1 MAPTAASSTP
11 SSDAKTSSS
20 SSSSSSAAA
29 GSAALSSMAS
39 LKNSLL
45 SVPGSKSGSGTQT
58 PTVPNA
64 NGYAET
70 TFPGKAEQAQKAIAS
85 VKESGFIPPELVE
98 AEVMWFYQNLGI
110 DDQYFAAESLSTICD
125 HITALYGAKV
135 LAYTKHSNTLE
146 IDLEHET
153 SEGAVFIHSS
163 SPGASVADGGAKPQY
178 ETRID
183 EKYLDKSN
191 TSDAWRLET
200 YRSKGSVSS
209 SSPQRLRCYFLS
221 KCKFVQPVPK
231 AGTPE
236 FRDIRCVS
244 DPDFLS
250 KASSNTLEIYQEVIE
265 EALDRTGPVIEL
277 FQVEGSREHRVV
289 IGYRQETTHGFFS
302 ALSSLYHFYH
312 LFSSRKY
319 VEQFSNGVTIVSLY
333 LNPLPGSKAPPIEH
347 SIHQVIKEASLV
359 FCLPDNPFFQAG
371 ESASTHAVQEATYA
385 YVGWLFAQHFCNRL
399 GQSYQAL
406 RRYLDESNPEQAAV
420 LNDIKLRFRE
430 ETFTR
435 QSIQDVLQTYPDIV
449 RLLYVHFANIHYPGG
464 TEDDELVPTLSYQR
478 LVKEEVLT
486 DDQMY
491 ARIRK
496 ATVNQHEF
504 QVLEALLLFNKAV
517 LKTNFYTPTKVALSF
532 RLDPGFLPE
541 VEYPIKP
548 FGIFFV
554 VGSDFR
560 GFHVRFRDV
569 ARGGIRIVRS
579 RNRETYSIN
588 QRTLFDENYALAST
602 QHLKNKDIP
611 EGGSKGT
618 ILPSLD
624 ANPRMCFEKYCD
636 SLLDV
641 LLEGQSPGVK
651 VKIVDLVG
659 KEEILFLGPDEGTAD
674 CMDWAAE
681 HARQR
686 NAPWWKSFTT
696 GKTAATLGGVP
707 HDVWGMTSLSVR
719 QYSTGIIR
727 KLGLREEDVTKVQ
740 TGGPDGDLGSN
751 EIFLSKDKTTT
762 IIDGSGVIHDP
773 VGLNREELTRLA
785 RARKMISD
793 FDVSKLG
800 PDGYRVLVEEND
812 VKLPSGEVIPDG
824 VQFRNTAH
832 LRFKADLFV
841 PCGGRPESIN
851 ISNVTKLFDA
861 EGKPHFKYIAEGAN
875 LFITKQARVEL
886 ERRGVILYPD
896 ASANKG
902 GVTSSSLEVLCGLSL
917 TDEEYQDLMIFKDG
931 QPSKFYLGYVRDIQN
946 IISQNAQKEF
956 EAIWH
961 EATATG
967 KPRSL
972 ISTELSQ
979 ALNVLSEELE
989 GTDLFHN
996 VAIRNSVMS
1005 HVFPQTLQKKVGL
1018 EKLIERIPEAYARSA
1033 FAAFLAA
1040 DFIYKNGPGAS
1051 HVAFF
1056 LHLRNLAPSS

>member
-1 MAPTAASSTP
+1 MAATGQVPQPTINVPEANDDG
-11 SSDAKTSSS
+11 DAKKSPSPL
-20 SSSSSSAAA
+20 ANFA
-29 GSAALSSMAS
+29 GI
-39 LKNSLL
+39 KNSLL
-45 SVPGSKSGSGTQT
+45 GIHGKQSGSGTGT
-58 PTVPNA
+58 PTIPNA
-64 NGYAET
+64 NGYIET
-70 TFPGKAEQAQKAIAS
+70 KFAGKQEQAKQVAARIS
-85 VKESGFIPPELVE
+85 ETGFIPSELVDN
-98 AEVMWFYQNLGI
+98 EVTWFYENLGI
-110 DDQYFAAESLSTICD
+110 DDQYFALESLNTICD
-125 HITALYGAKV
+125 HIVALYGAKV
-135 LAYTKHSNTLE
+135 LAYTKHSDTLE

-153 SEGAVFIHSS
+153 QNGAVFIHSS
-163 SPGASVADGGAKPQY
+163 SPGASVTTGGAKPQY
-178 ETRID
+178 ESSID

-191 TSDAWRLET
+191 VQSAWRLET
-200 YRSKGSVSS
+200 YRSRGSVSS

-221 KCKFVQPVPK
+221 KCQFVQPIP
-231 AGTPE
+231 APGTPE
-236 FRDIRCVS
+236 YSDLHKVS
-244 DPDFLS
+244 DAGFLS
-250 KASSNTLEIYQEVIE
+250 KASSNTLEIYQEVMTE
-265 EALDRTGPVIEL
+265 TLNRSGPVIEL
-277 FQVEGSREHRVV
+277 FQVEGSREHRLV
-289 IGYRQETTHGFFS
+289 IGYRQGSTHGFFS

-333 LNPLPGSKAPPIEH
+333 LNPLPGSNAPPIEH
-347 SIHQVIKEASLV
+347 SIHQVTREASLV
-359 FCLPDNPFFQAG
+359 YCLPDNPFFRAE
-371 ESASTHAVQEATYA
+371 ESASAHAVQEAAYA

-399 GQSYQAL
+399 GQAYQAL
-406 RRYLDESNPEQAAV
+406 RNFLDETNPQQAAI

-435 QSIQDVLQTYPDIV
+435 QSIQETLEAYPDLV
-449 RLLYVHFANIHYPGG
+449 RLLYVHFAHIHYPGG
-464 TEDDELVPTLSYQR
+464 TNDDELVPTLSYQR

-486 DDQMY
+486 DEEMY
-491 ARIRK
+491 NRIRK
-496 ATVNQHEF
+496 TTANQHEF

-532 RLDPGFLPE
+532 RLDPTFLPE
-541 VEYPIKP
+541 VEYPVKP
-548 FGIFFV
+548 YGIFFV

-624 ANPRMCFEKYCD
+624 ANPRLAFEKYCD
-636 SLLDV
+636 SLIDL
-641 LLEGQSPGVK
+641 LLEGKTPGVK
-651 VKIVDLVG
+651 EKIVDLYK

-674 CMDWAAE
+674 CMDWAAQ
-681 HARQR
+681 HARSR
-686 NAPWWKSFTT
+686 GAPWWKSFTT

-719 QYSTGIIR
+719 QYTTGIIR

-751 EIFLSKDKTTT
+751 EILLSKDRTTT

-773 VGLNREELTRLA
+773 AGLNRDELTRLA
-785 RARKMISD
+785 RARKMIID

-800 PDGYRVLVEEND
+800 KDGYRVLVEETD
-812 VKLPSGEVIPDG
+812 VKLPTGELVPDG
-824 VQFRNTAH
+824 VQFRNQAH
-832 LRFKADLFV
+832 LLFKADMFV

-851 ISNVTKLFDA
+851 ISNVNKLFDA
-861 EGKPHFKYIAEGAN
+861 DGKPHIKYIVEGAN

-886 ERRGVILYPD
+886 EHRGVILYPD

-917 TDEEYQDLMIFKDG
+917 TDEEYRENMMFKDG
-931 QPSKFYLGYVRDIQN
+931 KPSKFYLGYVRDIQD
-946 IISQNAQKEF
+946 IIGQNAQKEF
-956 EAIWH
+956 EAIWR
-961 EATATG
+961 EASISD
-967 KPRSL
+967 KPRSV

-979 ALNVLSEELE
+979 ALNALSEELE
-989 GTDLFHN
+989 STDLFHN
-996 VAIRNSVMS
+996 VGIRNAVMS
-1005 HVFPQTLQKKVGL
+1005 HVFPSVLQKKVGL
-1018 EKLIERIPEAYARSA
+1018 ETLIERIPEAYAKSA

-1040 DFIYKNGPGAS
+1040 DFVYKRGSNAS
-1051 HVAFF
+1051 HVAFYS
-1056 LHLRNLAPSS
+1056 HLTNLATGKAQ

>member
-1 MAPTAASSTP
+1 MPSTTSQPTAENGAGAPSGLASM
-11 SSDAKTSSS
+11 
-20 SSSSSSAAA
+20 SA
-29 GSAALSSMAS
+29 MQR
-39 LKNSLL
+39 SLL
-45 SVPGSKSGSGTQT
+45 GGPGAKSASGSHT

-64 NGYAET
+64 NGYTDT
-70 TFPGKAEQAQKAIAS
+70 TFAGKDEQAQKAIAQI
-85 VKESGFIPPELVE
+85 KESGFLPQELVE

-110 DDQYFAAESLSTICD
+110 DDQYFALESLSTICD
-125 HITALYGAKV
+125 HVVALYGAKV
-135 LAYTKHSNTLE
+135 LAYTKHSNTLD

-153 SEGAVFIHSS
+153 AEGAVFIHSS
-163 SPGASVADGGAKPQY
+163 SPGASVPVGGAKPHY

-183 EKYLDKSN
+183 EKYLDKSDGVN
-191 TSDAWRLET
+191 AYRLET
-200 YRSKGSVSS
+200 YRSKGSVSTS
-209 SSPQRLRCYFLS
+209 NPQRLRCYFVS
-221 KCKFVQPVPK
+221 KCHFVQPVPE
-231 AGTPE
+231 ADSPE
-236 FRDIRCVS
+236 SRDIRRVS
-244 DPDFLS
+244 DANFLS
-250 KASSNTLEIYQEVIE
+250 KASSNTLDIYQEVMH

-289 IGYRQETTHGFFS
+289 IAYRQGSTHGFFS

-333 LNPLPGSKAPPIEH
+333 LNPLPGSRAPPIEH
-347 SIHQVIKEASLV
+347 SIHQVTKEASLV
-359 FCLPDNPFFQAG
+359 YCLPDNPFFKPGATD
-371 ESASTHAVQEATYA
+371 ASEHAVQEAAYA

-399 GQSYQAL
+399 GQAYQAL
-406 RRYLDESNPEQAAV
+406 RRYLDDSDPEQAAV

-435 QSIQDVLQTYPDIV
+435 QSIQETLQTYPDLV

-464 TEDDELVPTLSYQR
+464 TSDEDLVPTLSYQR
-478 LVKEEVLT
+478 LVKEEILT
-486 DDQMY
+486 DQQMY
-491 ARIRK
+491 DRIRK
-496 ATVNQHEF
+496 TTANQHEF

-532 RLDPGFLPE
+532 RLDPTFLPE

-624 ANPRMCFEKYCD
+624 ANPRLAFEKYCD
-636 SLLDV
+636 SLIDL

-651 VKIVDLVG
+651 EKIVDLVG

-674 CMDWAAE
+674 FMDWAAE

-686 NAPWWKSFTT
+686 GAPWWKSFTT

-727 KLGLREEDVTKVQ
+727 KLGLSEEQVTKVQ

-751 EIFLSKDKTTT
+751 EILLSKDRTTT

-773 VGLNREELTRLA
+773 VGLDRTELVRLA
-785 RARKMISD
+785 RARKMINH
-793 FDVSKLG
+793 FDVSKLSR
-800 PDGYRVLVEEND
+800 DGYRVLVEEND
-812 VKLPSGEVIPDG
+812 VKLPTGEIIPDG
-824 VQFRNTAH
+824 VQFRNQAH
-832 LRFKADLFV
+832 MLFKADLFV

-861 EGKPHFKYIAEGAN
+861 EGKPHFKYIVEGAN

-917 TDEEYQDLMIFKDG
+917 KDEEYEELMMFKDG
-931 QPSKFYLGYVRDIQN
+931 KPSKFYLGYVRDIQT
-946 IISQNAQKEF
+946 IIGQNASKEF
-956 EAIWH
+956 EAIWA
-961 EATATG
+961 EAQASG

-972 ISTELSQ
+972 ISTDLSQ
-979 ALNVLSEELE
+979 ALNSLSDELE

-996 VAIRNSVMS
+996 VSIRNAVMS
-1005 HVFPQTLQKKVGL
+1005 HVFPVTLQKKVGL
-1018 EKLIERIPEAYARSA
+1018 ETLIQRIPENYARSA

-1040 DFIYKNGPGAS
+1040 DFIYKNGGSAS
-1051 HVAFF
+1051 HVAFYQ
-1056 LHLRNLAPSS
+1056 HLSSLQQQAVSSA

>member
-1 MAPTAASSTP
+1 M
-11 SSDAKTSSS
+11 
-20 SSSSSSAAA
+20 
-29 GSAALSSMAS
+29 
-39 LKNSLL
+39 
-45 SVPGSKSGSGTQT
+45 
-58 PTVPNA
+58 
-64 NGYAET
+64 
-70 TFPGKAEQAQKAIAS
+70 
-85 VKESGFIPPELVE
+85 
-98 AEVMWFYQNLGI
+98 
-110 DDQYFAAESLSTICD
+110 
-125 HITALYGAKV
+125 
-135 LAYTKHSNTLE
+135 LAYTKHSSTLE

-153 SEGAVFIHSS
+153 PEGAVFIHSS
-163 SPGASVADGGAKPQY
+163 AAGESVPGVGAKPQY

-191 TSDAWRLET
+191 VSSAYRLET
-200 YRSKGSVSS
+200 YRSRGGVSS
-209 SSPQRLRCYFLS
+209 SSPQRLRCYFLA
-221 KCKFVQPVPK
+221 KCQFVQPVPE

-236 FRDIRCVS
+236 YRDIRRVS
-244 DPDFLS
+244 DAVFLS
-250 KASSNTLEIYQEVIE
+250 KASANTLDIYQEVMDE
-265 EALDRTGPVIEL
+265 CLTRTGPVIEV
-277 FQVEGSREHRVV
+277 FQVENSREHRVV
-289 IGYRQETTHGFFS
+289 IAYRQESTRSFFS

-347 SIHQVIKEASLV
+347 SIHQVTKEASLV
-359 FCLPDNPFFQAG
+359 YCLPENPFFQPGAQTLN
-371 ESASTHAVQEATYA
+371 ESGHAVQEAAYA

-399 GQSYQAL
+399 GQAYQAL
-406 RRYLDESNPEQAAV
+406 RKYLDDSDPEQAAV

-435 QSIQDVLQTYPDIV
+435 QSIQETLETYPELV

-464 TEDDELVPTLSYQR
+464 ADDDDLVPTLSYQR
-478 LVKEEVLT
+478 LVKTEVLT
-486 DDQMY
+486 DQQMY
-491 ARIRK
+491 DRIRK
-496 ATVNQHEF
+496 TTANQHEF
-504 QVLEALLLFNKAV
+504 QVLESLLLFNKAV

-548 FGIFFV
+548 YGIFFV

-588 QRTLFDENYALAST
+588 QRTLFDENYGLAST

-624 ANPRMCFEKYCD
+624 ANPRLCFEKYCD
-636 SLLDV
+636 SLIDL

-651 VKIVDLVG
+651 EKIVDLVG

-674 CMDWAAE
+674 FMDWAAE

-686 NAPWWKSFTT
+686 GAPWWKSFTT

-751 EIFLSKDKTTT
+751 EILLSKDKTTT

-773 VGLNREELTRLA
+773 VGLDRAELTRLA
-785 RARKMISD
+785 RARQMISN
-793 FDVSKLG
+793 FDTSKLSK
-800 PDGYRVLVEEND
+800 DGFRVLVEEND
-812 VKLPSGEVIPDG
+812 VKLPSGEIVPDG

-832 LRFKADLFV
+832 LIFKADLFV

-851 ISNVTKLFDA
+851 ISNVSKLFDS
-861 EGKPHFKYIAEGAN
+861 EGKPHYKYIAEGAN

-917 TDEEYQDLMIFKDG
+917 TDEEYRDLMMFKDG
-931 QPSKFYLGYVRDIQN
+931 KPSKFYLGYVRDIQN
-946 IISQNAQKEF
+946 IIGQNALKEF

-961 EATATG
+961 QATESG

-979 ALNVLSEELE
+979 ALNTLSEELE
-989 GTDLFHN
+989 RTDLYNN
-996 VAIRNSVMS
+996 VAIRHSVMS
-1005 HVFPQTLQKKVGL
+1005 HVFPATLQKKVGL
-1018 EKLIERIPEAYARSA
+1018 ETLLQRVPEAYLRSA
-1033 FAAFLAA
+1033 FAAWMAA
-1040 DFIYKNGPGAS
+1040 DFCYKNGPS
-1051 HVAFF
+1051 PSVVQFF
-1056 LHLRNLAPSS
+1056 LHVSSITGPQAGSAAPAPAASS